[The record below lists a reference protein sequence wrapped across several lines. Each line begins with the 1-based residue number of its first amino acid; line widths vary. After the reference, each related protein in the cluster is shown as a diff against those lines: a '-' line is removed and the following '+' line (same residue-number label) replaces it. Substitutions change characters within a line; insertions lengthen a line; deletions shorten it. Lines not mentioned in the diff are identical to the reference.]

1 MKKLMIAL
9 AVVAMAAGVQ
19 AASYNWTWSVS
30 ALGEIASPGTSGA
43 TDLSS
48 GTAYLFAD
56 LTSSQLNSIVSDF
69 AAGTYSPSGYEQTSS
84 VTDGGV
90 ITKVNWDDS
99 RSSGTSVDWTMVV
112 TSNVGGDDYLF
123 ISDVLTKSR
132 QADGKNTKITFD
144 VLSDSS
150 AAVLSAG
157 DGYAGAGWY
166 QAEAVPEPT
175 TGLLVLL
182 GVAGLALRRRR
193 A

>member
-19 AASYNWTWSVS
+19 AAAWTWGVS
-30 ALGEIASPGTSGA
+30 TTGMIMKPGGSTA
-43 TDLSS
+43 EDVLTS

-69 AAGTYSPSGYEQTSS
+69 AAGTYTPSGYEQTTS
-84 VTDGGV
+84 VITGGQ
-90 ITKVNWDDS
+90 ITKVNFDDE
-99 RSSGTSVDWTMVV
+99 RSAGTTVNWTMVI
-112 TSNVGGDDYLF
+112 TANIDGDDSVF
-123 ISDVLTKSR
+123 ISSALGKQR
-132 QADGKNTKITFD
+132 QTEGKNVKVTFN
-144 VLSDSS
+144 VLSESS
-150 AAVLSAG
+150 AAARSAG

-166 QAEAVPEPT
+166 QAEAIPEPT